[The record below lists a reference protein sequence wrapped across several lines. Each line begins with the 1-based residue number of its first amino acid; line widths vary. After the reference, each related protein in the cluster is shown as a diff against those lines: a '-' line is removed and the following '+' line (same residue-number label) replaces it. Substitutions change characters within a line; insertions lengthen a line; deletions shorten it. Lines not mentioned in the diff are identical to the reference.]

1 MAEPWGLDVP
11 LNSICLVA
19 MWGLIAL
26 QNPTAQTCGP
36 AVLVAFARWGEL
48 EVGDVRKGDGSVP

>member
-1 MAEPWGLDVP
+1 MP
-11 LNSICLVA
+11 LNSVCLVA

-26 QNPTAQTCGP
+26 QNPTCGP
-36 AVLVAFARWGEL
+36 AVLVAFARGEL

>member
-1 MAEPWGLDVP
+1 MP
-11 LNSICLVA
+11 LNSVCRLA
-19 MWGLIAL
+19 MWGLTAL

-36 AVLVAFARWGEL
+36 AVLVAFARGEL